1 MSEKN
6 AQLYVDKEGFL
17 HREDVE
23 EPEESCTK
31 CSKKPGMITAFA
43 YENALMHKDMDNE
56 RSHKSIWIVCGTA
69 IVLTLIF
76 VLAYTLRMNAFIDT
90 INKMTAALVELAG
103 AKGIPAP

>member
-6 AQLYVDKEGFL
+6 DQLYVDKEGFL
-17 HREDVE
+17 HREGE
-23 EPEESCTK
+23 EEQEVSCTK

-43 YENALMHKDMDNE
+43 YENALMHKDLDNE
-56 RSHKSIWIVCGTA
+56 RAQVTNWIICGTV
-69 IVLTLIF
+69 IVLTIIF

-90 INKMTAALVELAG
+90 INKMTAAIVELAG